1 MGMTVQ
7 ESINKFMEVDIEG
20 IIVVIICL
28 WFFCALISII
38 IYVNKEDDADWSV
51 IALFPA
57 NLIYVLKAFWKS
69 IVKAIKS

>member
-1 MGMTVQ
+1 MTVQ
-7 ESINKFMEVDIEG
+7 ELIDELIKVDIEG

-57 NLIYVLKAFWKS
+57 NLIYVLKAFWRS

>member
-1 MGMTVQ
+1 MTVQ
-7 ESINKFMEVDIEG
+7 ELIDELIKVDIEG

-38 IYVNKEDDADWSV
+38 IYVNKEDDADWFV

-57 NLIYVLKAFWKS
+57 NLIYVLKAFWRS

>member
-7 ESINKFMEVDIEG
+7 ELINKFMEVDIEG
-20 IIVVIICL
+20 IIVAIICL

-38 IYVNKEDDADWSV
+38 IYVNKEGDEDWSV